1 MSKKS
6 PKGVSFTGEAE
17 ERVAIHVR
25 QDITSASRR
34 SASSRRNPDVT
45 IDTFVEFQPVRDS
58 HPHSS
63 QTKSGQDG
71 ELSPAECS

>member
-25 QDITSASRR
+25 QDITRASRLR
-34 SASSRRNPDVT
+34 ESPDVP
-45 IDTFVEFQPVRDS
+45 IDTFGHSDS
-58 HPHSS
+58 HSS
-63 QTKSGQDG
+63 QAESEQDG

>member
-25 QDITSASRR
+25 QDITRASRR
-34 SASSRRNPDVT
+34 RESPDVT
-45 IDTFVEFQPVRDS
+45 IDTFVEFQSVRDS
-58 HPHSS
+58 DSHSS
-63 QTKSGQDG
+63 QAESEQDG
-71 ELSPAECS
+71 ELPPAGCS